1 MPITAFSETEYYR
14 KLDLA
19 DAKHEA
25 AEEAREEVYKTILEV
40 MDNPEY
46 FRDKPYPLGLFEAAI
61 DRALDDDR
69 MCQKLYE
76 FLPDYVNLENEIDFA
91 VLVDYIAQTEEGRE
105 VLKDIAEIQ
114 AQSLEDNDLLEYR
127 TQF

>member
-114 AQSLEDNDLLEYR
+114 AQSLEDNDLLEYQ